1 MRIRSLICLFA
12 ALALLFA
19 GIPACGEDY
28 EYIEEEEIY
37 LDLDEGMETEEP
49 DSGETAEEPAGDAGD
64 AFTPSYGSPYTE
76 DIGSPFWTT
85 PMDISD
91 EQRIWDML
99 MQPIT
104 VVDLGKLKGKNHS
117 QLTKTQT
124 YLYQEPDTDS
134 KILGEVSNL
143 SQGVRVI
150 ENLDNGWSLVE
161 CYSSSFFSKPATK
174 TKAWNMLVSG
184 YIPTKYLKQ
193 VQPTSRLALV
203 VDKLAQRLYVFQE
216 GKMIATLLCSTG
228 LVQWNGSKYQP
239 YNETRSGEFLL
250 INMTGQLTSD
260 RLICSYAIRFNGG
273 DEVHEVPHQENR
285 DGTNNYKTTEP
296 KLGTKCSHGC
306 IRVQRLKTPEGINMA
321 WIYNLVN
328 SEKLVGKVKVVVWE
342 DWQGRQL
349 PIPSPDTTLYY
360 NPNGGSYYHS
370 GDHCY
375 NGKGITFS
383 PFSYS
388 QLDEDPFSRLEPCP
402 NCSPVRRLS
411 EIQAVNDLYA
421 PGGDHEE
428 LLNTLRQDYRDYLNK

>member
-1 MRIRSLICLFA
+1 MRMRSFFCLIC
-12 ALALLFA
+12 ALVLLC
-19 GIPACGEDY
+19 ACVPVYGE
-28 EYIEEEEIY
+28 EEIVEEELWLEEEEP
-37 LDLDEGMETEEP
+37 EEE
-49 DSGETAEEPAGDAGD
+49 STEEPAGVQVEVTADPAD
-64 AFTPSYGSPYTE
+64 VFTPSHGSPYTH
-76 DIGSPFWTT
+76 DMGSAYWTT
-85 PMDISD
+85 PMDIRD
-91 EQRIWDML
+91 EAAVWDML

-104 VVDLGKLKGKNHS
+104 VVDLGKLKGKSRS
-117 QLTKTQT
+117 QLTKAQT
-124 YLYQEPDTDS
+124 YLYEEPDEKS
-134 KILGEVSNL
+134 KILGEVTNL

-150 ENLDNGWSLVE
+150 EQLDNGWSLVE

-174 TKAWNMLVSG
+174 TKAWNLLVSG

-193 VQPTSRLALV
+193 VTPTKRLALV

-328 SEKLVGKVKVVVWE
+328 SENLCGKVKVVVWE

-349 PIPSPDTTLYY
+349 PEPDPDTTLYY
-360 NPNGGSYYHS
+360 NPNGGSYYHRE
-370 GDHCY
+370 DHCT
-375 NGKGITFS
+375 NGKGITFT

-388 QLDEDPFSRLEPCP
+388 QLDEEPYSKLEPCP
-402 NCSPVRRLS
+402 NCVPESRLAD
-411 EIQAVNDLYA
+411 IRAVNEVYA

-428 LLNTLRQDYRDYLNK
+428 LLNSLRQDYWDYLNK

>member
-1 MRIRSLICLFA
+1 MKIKSLFCL
-12 ALALLFA
+12 LSVLVLL
-19 GIPACGEDY
+19 GSCIPAIAEDEMVY
-28 EYIEEEEIY
+28 EEEEGW
-37 LDLDEGMETEEP
+37 LDLDEGTASETADEP
-49 DSGETAEEPAGDAGD
+49 AEEPAEASTSGV
-64 AFTPSYGSPYTE
+64 FTPSYGSEYTK
-76 DIGSPFWTT
+76 DIGSSYWTT
-85 PMDISD
+85 PMDISN
-91 EQRIWDML
+91 EQAVWNML
-99 MQPIT
+99 MEPIT
-104 VVDLGKLKGKNHS
+104 VVDLGKVKGKSRS
-117 QLTKTQT
+117 QLTKMQT
-124 YLYQEPDTDS
+124 YLYQEPDEKS

-161 CYSSSFFSKPATK
+161 CYPSSFFSKPDTK
-174 TKAWNMLVSG
+174 TKAWNILVSG

-285 DGTNNYKTTEP
+285 DGSNNYKSTEP

-306 IRVQRLKTPEGINMA
+306 IRVQRLKTPDGINMA

-328 SEKLVGKVKVVVWE
+328 SENLCGKVKVVIWE

-349 PIPSPDTTLYY
+349 PIPDPDTKLYY

-370 GDHCY
+370 EDHCT
-375 NGKGITFS
+375 NGKGITFTE
-383 PFSYS
+383 FSYS
-388 QLDEDPFSRLEPCP
+388 QLDEEPYSHLEACP
-402 NCSPVRRLS
+402 NCAPARRLK
-411 EIQAVNDLYA
+411 EIQEINELYA
-421 PGGDHEE
+421 EGGDHEE
-428 LLNTLRQDYRDYLNK
+428 LLNSLRQDYYDYLKN

>member
-1 MRIRSLICLFA
+1 MKIKSLFCL
-12 ALALLFA
+12 LSVLVLL
-19 GIPACGEDY
+19 GSCIPAIAEDEM
-28 EYIEEEEIY
+28 EYEEEEGW
-37 LDLDEGMETEEP
+37 LDLDEGTASETADEP
-49 DSGETAEEPAGDAGD
+49 AEEPAEASTSGV
-64 AFTPSYGSPYTE
+64 FTPSYGSKYTK
-76 DIGSPFWTT
+76 DIGSSYWTT
-85 PMDISD
+85 PMDISN
-91 EQRIWDML
+91 EQAVWNML
-99 MQPIT
+99 MEPIT
-104 VVDLGKLKGKNHS
+104 VVDLGKVKGKSRS
-117 QLTKTQT
+117 QLTKMQT
-124 YLYQEPDTDS
+124 YLYQEPDEKS

-174 TKAWNMLVSG
+174 TKAWNILVSG

-306 IRVQRLKTPEGINMA
+306 IRVQRLI
-321 WIYNLVN
+321 
-328 SEKLVGKVKVVVWE
+328 WE

-349 PIPSPDTTLYY
+349 PIPDPDTKLYY

-370 GDHCY
+370 EDHCT
-375 NGKGITFS
+375 NGKGITFTE
-383 PFSYS
+383 FSYS
-388 QLDEDPFSRLEPCP
+388 QLDEEPYSHLEACP
-402 NCSPVRRLS
+402 NCAPARRLK
-411 EIQAVNDLYA
+411 EIQEINELYA
-421 PGGDHEE
+421 EGGDHEE
-428 LLNTLRQDYRDYLNK
+428 LLNSLRQDYYDYLKN

>member
-1 MRIRSLICLFA
+1 MRIRTWICLVT
-12 ALALLFA
+12 ALVLLCA
-19 GIPACGEDY
+19 GIPAYGEDF
-28 EYIEEEEIY
+28 EYIEEEELY
-37 LDLDEGMETEEP
+37 LDLDEGTET
-49 DSGETAEEPAGDAGD
+49 TEPAADDTPAEPAEDTGDV
-64 AFTPSYGSPYTE
+64 FTPSHGSPYTK

-85 PMDISD
+85 PMDITN
-91 EQRIWDML
+91 EQAVWDML

-124 YLYQEPDTDS
+124 YLYREPDTSS
-134 KILGEVSNL
+134 KIVGEVSNL

-174 TKAWNMLVSG
+174 TKAWNLLVSG

-328 SEKLVGKVKVVVWE
+328 SEKLIGKVKVVVWE

-370 GDHCY
+370 EDHCS
-375 NGKGITFS
+375 NGKGITFA

-388 QLDEDPFSRLEPCP
+388 QLDEDPYRKLEPCP
-402 NCSPVRRLS
+402 NCSPVRRLA
-411 EIQAVNDLYA
+411 EIHEINDLYA

-428 LLNTLRQDYRDYLNK
+428 LLNTLRQDYWDYLEK

>member
-1 MRIRSLICLFA
+1 MRIRSLFCLLSVFI
-12 ALALLFA
+12 LLFA
-19 GIPACGEDY
+19 CVPVYG
-28 EYIEEEEIY
+28 EEEIIEEVW
-37 LDLDEGMETEEP
+37 LDEEEP
-49 DSGETAEEPAGDAGD
+49 EEPAQEDPGEV
-64 AFTPSYGSPYTE
+64 FTPSHGSPFSE
-76 DIGSPFWTT
+76 DIGSAYWTT
-85 PMDISD
+85 PMDITD
-91 EQRIWDML
+91 EAAVWDML

-104 VVDLGKLKGKNHS
+104 VVDLGKIKGKSRS

-124 YLYQEPDTDS
+124 YLYSEPDEDS

-150 ENLDNGWSLVE
+150 EHLDNGWSLVE

-174 TKAWNMLVSG
+174 TKAWNLLVSG
-184 YIPTKYLKQ
+184 YLPTKYLKQ
-193 VQPTSRLALV
+193 VEPTSRLALV
-203 VDKLAQRLYVFQE
+203 IDKLTQRLYVFQE

-260 RLICSYAIRFNGG
+260 RLVCSYAIRFNGG
-273 DEVHEVPHQENR
+273 DEVHEVPDQTNR
-285 DGTNNYKTTEP
+285 DGTYNYKSTEP

-328 SEKLVGKVKVVVWE
+328 SEDLCGKVKVVIWE
-342 DWQGRQL
+342 DWQGRSI
-349 PIPSPDTTLYY
+349 PEPSPDTTLYW

-370 GDHCY
+370 EDHCS

-383 PFSYS
+383 PFPYA
-388 QLDEDPFSRLEPCP
+388 QLDETPYSSLDPCP
-402 NCSPVRRLS
+402 NCSPVRRLA
-411 EIQAVNDLYA
+411 EIREINDLYA

-428 LLNTLRQDYRDYLNK
+428 LLNSLRQDYWDYLNK